1 MVDKTGKSI
10 IGRIDPVIILLVLMF
25 FLINYFGGRNHALF
39 HFLAELVTVIISCSL
54 FLFVWIM
61 REKTENG
68 YFSIIGIGLLFVAIL
83 DLFHI
88 LSFEGMTILPGIS
101 LDQSSYFWLA
111 ARLLQG
117 LTFLIAPLC
126 AGRTAKYQLALL
138 SYGVISTLAIFVI
151 LRLNLVP
158 LINFDGNFSPV
169 RLILELVISF
179 LFLLALIHIIARRAR
194 FDARVF
200 RVFLGAAVLALAS
213 ELTIGWNTSQ
223 AQLTSILGL
232 DLKILSYALIFQ
244 IVLVSGISEPQEI
257 LYNKLQSGWQLL
269 QDLFQNTG
277 EGICILDRRNRIV
290 QNNPAAENILRAKK
304 NTLLENNFYRFFP
317 IDQNVDFQHAFA
329 LMQQQKPFSFAILTR
344 RMDHTKCM
352 LEVDAA
358 PRFQNGTFTGYFI
371 VFRDTTDQYAKTKR
385 LDEARRLY
393 QTIFMDAPIRIWDLD
408 YSKVKKAID
417 EIRNSGISDF
427 QQYFNQNP
435 EVIEK
440 LAGLVKVNAY
450 NNLVAGMYTRSDEDE
465 KGRRIRNLNQ
475 IFWEGS
481 YAYYVR
487 ELMTIAE
494 GMKSNTYEITTRS
507 ADGKIRYSII
517 NWAVLPGHE
526 NDNSRV
532 IISADDIT
540 ERKQAEQELQASEIK
555 FRLLAE
561 NAGVGIGYFDLDG
574 RVIFLNN
581 KALSFINLNSLDY
594 FGKKIHSIVGRKE
607 GVRVLSRIADSAHSG
622 KTLDFEDSFHMPDGD
637 RWFHTNYSPILD
649 HLGACIGV
657 QVITTD
663 ITRQK
668 ELENELLSLSRFPE
682 ENPYPV
688 MRFSN
693 TGELLYSNQGGQP
706 FLEMWRFF
714 ETKRLPADIQSVI
727 GAILNKS
734 RSDVIYLNFNER
746 VYSMFIVPISEQGYV
761 NIYGRDI
768 TDLKKA
774 EAELTKYSKELE
786 NMVAEKTGELLQAR
800 ERLARQEKL
809 ALMGQ
814 LASGVGHELRNPLAV
829 INNALYMLRLAKT
842 QQSPAFENYL
852 NIIDQEVA
860 ASNKIITDLLTF
872 ARIKPANM
880 EPVQIAKLVDG
891 ILQKFVPP
899 ENVLIRNELN
909 KNTPE
914 VIVDGKQVEQVITNL
929 ITNAYQA
936 MPQGGNLTIDAK
948 IARDSL
954 KIEFAD
960 TGVGIPAENL
970 EKIFEPLFTT
980 KAKGIGLGLTI
991 SKMLAEVNGGK
1002 ITVKSKPGLG
1012 SIFTLVLPVFRQD
1025 NGLS

>member
-1 MVDKTGKSI
+1 MFDKTGKSI
-10 IGRIDPVIILLVLMF
+10 IRKMDPALILMILLF
-25 FLINYFGGRNHALF
+25 FLINYFGYSNHVLF

-61 REKTENG
+61 REKIENG
-68 YFSIIGIGLLFVAIL
+68 YFSVIGIGLLFVSIL

-88 LSFEGMTILPGIS
+88 LSFEGMAALSGIS
-101 LDQSSYFWLA
+101 LDQSIYFWLA

-117 LTFLIAPLC
+117 LTFLIAPVC
-126 AGRTAKYQLALL
+126 AGRTAKYRLAVLL
-138 SYGVISTLAIFVI
+138 YAVVSMLTVFVI
-151 LRLNLVP
+151 FRLKLVP
-158 LINFDGNFSPV
+158 LINPDGNFASI
-169 RLILELVISF
+169 RLILESAISS

-223 AQLTSILGL
+223 AHLTSILGL

-257 LYNKLQSGWQLL
+257 LYSKLQTDWLL
-269 QDLFQNTG
+269 LRDLFQNTG
-277 EGICILDRRNRIV
+277 EGIFILDRENRIV
-290 QNNPAAENILRAKK
+290 QNNPAAENILRAGK
-304 NTLLENNFYRFFP
+304 NSLLQSNFYRFFP
-317 IDQNVDFQHAFA
+317 IDQNKDLRHAYA
-329 LMQQQKPFSFAILTR
+329 LMQQKKPFSFAILTR
-344 RMDHTKCM
+344 RVDRSQCM

-358 PRFQNGTFTGYFI
+358 PRFQEKTFTGYFI
-371 VFRDTTDQYAKTKR
+371 VFRDTTDQYAKAKR

-408 YSKVKKAID
+408 YSRVKKEID
-417 EIRNSGISDF
+417 GLKRNGISDF
-427 QQYFNQNP
+427 QQYFNQNL
-435 EVIEK
+435 EVIK
-440 LAGLVKVNAY
+440 NLAGLVKINAY
-450 NNLVAGMYTRSDEDE
+450 NNLVE
-465 KGRRIRNLNQ
+465 KLYSNPSAKELKIHSLNQ
-475 IFWEGS
+475 IFWEES
-481 YAYYVR
+481 YSYYVR
-487 ELMTIAE
+487 ELMTIVM
-494 GMKSNTYEITTRS
+494 GRKTNTYEITTRS

-526 NDNSRV
+526 KDYSRV
-532 IISADDIT
+532 IVSADDIT
-540 ERKQAEQELQASEIK
+540 ERKQAEQELQASESK

-561 NAGVGIGYFDLDG
+561 NAGVGISYFDLDG
-574 RVIFLNN
+574 KIIFFNSKVLE
-581 KALSFINLNSLDY
+581 LMNLNASDY
-594 FGKKIHSIVGRKE
+594 QGKRVQDVVGRKE
-607 GVRVLSRIADSAHSG
+607 GARVISRISASAQTG
-622 KTLDFEDSFHMPDGD
+622 KTLDYEDSFHTPDGE
-637 RWFHTNYSPILD
+637 RWFRTNYSPVLD

-657 QVITTD
+657 QVITAD

-706 FLEMWRFF
+706 ILEKWQFF
-714 ETKRLPADIQSVI
+714 ETKRLPAEIQSVI
-727 GAILNKS
+727 NAILAEG
-734 RSDVIYLNFNER
+734 RSDVVYLDFNER
-746 VYSMFIVPISEQGYV
+746 IYSMFIVPVSEQGYV

-774 EAELTKYSKELE
+774 EAELTKYSRELE
-786 NMVAEKTGELLQAR
+786 NIVAEKTSELLQAQ

-842 QQSPAFENYL
+842 RQEPDFENYL

-880 EPVQIAKLVDG
+880 EPVQITELIQG

-899 ENVLIRNELN
+899 ENVLIDNRLA

-914 VIVDGKQVEQVITNL
+914 IFADGKQVEQVITNL
-929 ITNAYQA
+929 VTNAYQA
-936 MPQGGNLTIDAK
+936 MPQGGNLTINAK
-948 IARDSL
+948 VAKDVL
-954 KIEFAD
+954 KIEFTD
-960 TGVGIPAENL
+960 TGVGISPENIG
-970 EKIFEPLFTT
+970 KIFEPLFTT

-1002 ITVKSKPGLG
+1002 ITVKSKVGLG
-1012 SIFTLVLPVFRQD
+1012 SVFVLHLPIYRRND
-1025 NGLS
+1025 

>member
-1 MVDKTGKSI
+1 MFAKTGKSI
-10 IGRIDPVIILLVLMF
+10 IRKIDPALILMILAF
-25 FLINYFGGRNHALF
+25 FLINYFGYSNHALF
-39 HFLAELVTVIISCSL
+39 HFMAELVTVIISCSL

-61 REKTENG
+61 REKIENG
-68 YFSIIGIGLLFVAIL
+68 YFSVIGIGLLFVSIL

-88 LSFEGMTILPGIS
+88 LSFEGMAALSSIS
-101 LDQSSYFWLA
+101 LDQSIYFWLA

-117 LTFLIAPLC
+117 LTFLIAPVC
-126 AGRTAKYQLALL
+126 AGRTAKYRLAVLL
-138 SYGVISTLAIFVI
+138 YAAVSTLAGLFIYRFDLPAI
-151 LRLNLVP
+151 LNP
-158 LINFDGNFSPV
+158 DGNFSSI
-169 RLILELVISF
+169 RLILELAISS

-200 RVFLGAAVLALAS
+200 QVFLGAAVLALAS

-223 AQLTSILGL
+223 AHLTSILGL
-232 DLKILSYALIFQ
+232 DLKILSYLLIFQ

-257 LYNKLQSGWQLL
+257 LYSKLQTDWQLL
-269 QDLFQNTG
+269 RDLFQNTG
-277 EGICILDRRNRIV
+277 EGILILNQENRIV
-290 QNNPAAENILRAKK
+290 QINPAAENILRAGK
-304 NTLLENNFYRFFP
+304 NSLLQSNFYRFFP
-317 IDQNVDFQHAFA
+317 IDQNQDFRHAFA
-329 LMQQQKPFSFAILTR
+329 LMQQKKPFSLGILTR
-344 RMDHTKCM
+344 RVDHSKCM
-352 LEVDAA
+352 LEMDAA
-358 PRFQNGTFTGYFI
+358 PRFQNRTFTGYFI
-371 VFRDTTDQYAKTKR
+371 VFRDTTDQYAKAKR

-408 YSKVKKAID
+408 YSRVKKAID
-417 EIRNSGISDF
+417 EIRDNGISDF

-440 LAGLVKVNAY
+440 LAGLVKINTY
-450 NNLVAGMYTRSDEDE
+450 NNRVADLYNKPDE
-465 KGRRIRNLNQ
+465 KGQRIHNLNQ

-487 ELMTIAE
+487 ELLTIAE
-494 GMKSNTYEITTRS
+494 GKKTNTYEITTRS
-507 ADGKIRYSII
+507 ADGKTRYSII

-526 NDNSRV
+526 KDYSRV
-532 IISADDIT
+532 IVSADDIT
-540 ERKQAEQELQASEIK
+540 ERKQAEQELQASESK

-581 KALSFINLNSLDY
+581 KALSFLNLNSLDY
-594 FGKKIHSIVGRKE
+594 FGKKIHGIVGRKE
-607 GVRVLSRIADSAHSG
+607 GAKVLSRIADSARSG
-622 KTLDFEDSFHMPDGD
+622 KTLDYDDSFQVSGENK
-637 RWFHTNYSPILD
+637 WFHTNYSPILD
-649 HLGACIGV
+649 HLGNCIGV
-657 QVITTD
+657 QVITSD

-682 ENPYPV
+682 ENPYPI

-714 ETKRLPADIQSVI
+714 ETKRLPAEIQSMI
-727 GAILNKS
+727 STILAKG
-734 RSDVIYLNFNER
+734 RSEVVYLDCNER
-746 VYSMFIVPISEQGYV
+746 VYSMFIVPISGQGYV

-774 EAELTKYSKELE
+774 EAELTKYSRELE
-786 NMVAEKTGELLQAR
+786 NLVAEKTRELLEAR

-842 QQSPAFENYL
+842 RQEPDFENYL

-880 EPVQIAKLVDG
+880 EPVQITELIQG

-899 ENVLIRNELN
+899 ENVVIDNRLAKDI
-909 KNTPE
+909 PE
-914 VIVDGKQVEQVITNL
+914 ILADGKQVEQVITNL
-929 ITNAYQA
+929 VTNAYQA
-936 MPQGGNLTIDAK
+936 MPQGGNLTIDAMAAK
-948 IARDSL
+948 DFL

-960 TGVGIPAENL
+960 TGVGISPENI

-1002 ITVKSKPGLG
+1002 ITVKSKVGLG
-1012 SIFTLVLPVFRQD
+1012 SVFVLHLPIYRRND
-1025 NGLS
+1025 